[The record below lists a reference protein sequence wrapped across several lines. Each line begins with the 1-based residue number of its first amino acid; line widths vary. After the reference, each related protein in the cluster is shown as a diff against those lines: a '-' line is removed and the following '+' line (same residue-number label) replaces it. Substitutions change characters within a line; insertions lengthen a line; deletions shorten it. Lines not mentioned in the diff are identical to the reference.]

1 MEPQN
6 DPWLSFLG
14 GRLIMCIRDVY
25 KAFEGLQRVH
35 GLYGRFMKDSRLLN
49 QKVSRR
55 FVRFYKWFTKCS

>member
-6 DPWLSFLG
+6 DPWLSVFG
-14 GRLIMCIRDVY
+14 GRLIMCIKGVD

-35 GLYGRFMKDSRLLN
+35 GLYSRFMKDSRGFN

-55 FVRFYKWFTKCS
+55 FIRFYKWFTKCS